1 MRWWVALGLV
11 GCAAPVEGTVRL
23 TVANVSE
30 PGDLVASDGSVHD
43 IGLAPGIAVVHA
55 DDFEVFAVGASAS
68 TALEAIAEDGDPT
81 ALQAELATVDAVT
94 QVVVLSSLDDV
105 DYSEAPLHPGESDS
119 EVLTVWSDQRITFLQ
134 MFGASNDTFVAGS
147 FSAFDGQEIAVGEV
161 LGALALYDAGTE
173 VNEDLGL
180 GANQPANQTEPGQG
194 EAEGGV
200 IAEVVSGVP
209 ALASFLRVE
218 IGVGE

>member
-1 MRWWVALGLV
+1 MWWLV
-11 GCAAPVEGTVRL
+11 GCAEPVEGVVRL

-55 DDFEVFAVGASAS
+55 QEFEVFAVEAAASA
-68 TALEAIAEDGDPT
+68 ALEAIAEDGDPT
-81 ALQAELATVDAVT
+81 ALQAELSTVDAVT
-94 QVVVLSSLDDV
+94 QVGVLSSLDDV
-105 DYSEAPLHPGESDS
+105 DYSESPLHPGESDS

-147 FSAFDGQEIAVGEV
+147 FSAFDKQEVAVGEV
-161 LGALALYDAGTE
+161 MGALALYDAGTE
-173 VNEDLGL
+173 VNEEPGL
-180 GANQPANQTEPGQG
+180 GANQPANQTAPGQG

-200 IAEVVSGVP
+200 VREVVSGFPEVE
-209 ALASFLRVE
+209 SFVRVE
-218 IGVGE
+218 IGVVE